1 METHTTEIVATGYGV
16 SESDVVNLDVLEC
29 IEAKLCQIH
38 ILIFSP
44 TSLQTIKSFQFYKFS
59 NWPGHLLPLPLN
71 AFLTKLQY
79 GLPLPALL
87 LFSLHGADS
96 EQVFVVT

>member
-38 ILIFSP
+38 ILIFSL
-44 TSLQTIKSFQFYKFS
+44 TSL
-59 NWPGHLLPLPLN
+59 
-71 AFLTKLQY
+71 
-79 GLPLPALL
+79 
-87 LFSLHGADS
+87 
-96 EQVFVVT
+96 